1 MPKKPSRL
9 FLDFACSPVFGDPVE
24 VVFEQGSGHGG
35 SLDLVRFL
43 PEEDQ
48 VLVRRIRIEQYRGRV
63 VQVGSTTIESKK
75 FARIIASARVM
86 MLAKLNLVE
95 LETDGGLGISAWVS
109 SADYHL
115 RLTLK
120 ERDGDLA
127 DRGFTGYE
135 SSSSALDSLPVEL
148 ATRPL
153 QKLLEGATFR
163 EEEPSAEDRAWLTER
178 FLFTMSGEPYWWVKE
193 RFVSLIKALGT
204 VDAIPALVPL
214 LSKKGDPSADRTRVA
229 ALEAIQALS
238 GWDPT
243 EGGSLGVEAAA
254 EAAAKA
260 CR

>member
-1 MPKKPSRL
+1 L

-24 VVFEQGSGHGG
+24 VVLEQGSGHGG
-35 SLDLVRFL
+35 SIDLVRFL

-48 VLVRRIRIEQYRGRV
+48 VLVRRIQVEQYRGKA
-63 VQVGSTTIESKK
+63 VQVSSTVVEARK
-75 FARIIASARVM
+75 FARIIASAKVM
-86 MLAKLNLVE
+86 MRAKLNVVE
-95 LETDGGLGISAWVS
+95 LETEGGLGVS
-109 SADYHL
+109 GWASSSDYHL

-120 ERDGDLA
+120 ERDGDIA

-135 SSSSALDSLPVEL
+135 SSSSALESLPVEL
-148 ATRPL
+148 ATAPL
-153 QKLLEGATFR
+153 KKLLESAQFR
-163 EEEPSAEDRAWLTER
+163 QEEPSAEDRAWLTER

-193 RFVSLIKALGT
+193 RFVSLVTALGT

-214 LSKKGDPSADRTRVA
+214 LLKKGDPSSDRTRVA
-229 ALEAIQALS
+229 ALGAIKALS

-243 EGGSLGVEAAA
+243 EGGSLDVDAAA